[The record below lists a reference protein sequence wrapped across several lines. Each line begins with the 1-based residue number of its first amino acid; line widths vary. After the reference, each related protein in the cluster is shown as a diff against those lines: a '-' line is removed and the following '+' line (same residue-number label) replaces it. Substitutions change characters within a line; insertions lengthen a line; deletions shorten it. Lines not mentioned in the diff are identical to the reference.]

1 MNVIKAPLRAA
12 RNAYYRVFPRLRYP
26 FTGQKQILLYVNN
39 HAMASHIRRYA
50 EPLLRCPDYR
60 FFLYY
65 PDLPAAS
72 DPKNDFLTFLQQ
84 SPIQVIDRPQRHAWD
99 LIVCAD
105 LRTPASFTAA
115 MTPILYVNHGL
126 HIISMNGG
134 EDLYCYG
141 DYAVDEKGAPRFT
154 KMLESNAGI
163 AEKMAQYRPAFRDVI
178 VHTGFKFASG
188 IEEAVANRA
197 SSRRALGVTDETT
210 LVGFF
215 GTWREYSLF
224 HQLGSGLFDACEAMR
239 GRGYQFLFSIHP
251 KEYERYDDAIEPLG
265 PLVEAQRARGMLVR
279 SPQEDFLPYLAACD
293 VVVSDYSSMAE
304 SALLAG
310 RKLIF
315 SPYPDGMVWKYSLT
329 ARARES
335 LPTLRS
341 PAELEPLLE
350 KARREALNPFIPRA
364 CAELVN
370 PRHDEIVENV
380 TRELLRLA
388 PREARHA

>member
-1 MNVIKAPLRAA
+1 MNALKAPLRAV
-12 RNAYYRVFPRLRYP
+12 RNAYYRGFPRLRYP
-26 FTGQKQILLYVNN
+26 LTRQKQILLYVNN
-39 HAMASHIRRYA
+39 HAMTSHIRRYP
-50 EPLLRCPDYR
+50 EPLLGCPDYR

-65 PDLPAAS
+65 PDLPTAH
-72 DPKNDFLTFLQQ
+72 DPKNDFLAFLKQ

-163 AEKMAQYRPAFRDVI
+163 AEKMAQYRPAFGNVI
-178 VHTGFKFASG
+178 VPTGFKFASG
-188 IEEAVANRA
+188 IQEAVASRQTA
-197 SSRRALGVTDETT
+197 RRALGVAEETT

-215 GTWREYSLF
+215 GTWREHSLF
-224 HQLGSGLFDACEAMR
+224 HQLGEGLFDECDRLRAK
-239 GRGYQFLFSIHP
+239 GYQFLFSIHP
-251 KEYERYDDAIEPLG
+251 KEYERYDDAIEPMG
-265 PLVEAQRARGMLVR
+265 PLVEAQRERGMLVR

-304 SALLAG
+304 SAILAG
-310 RKLIF
+310 RKLVF

-329 ARARES
+329 ARAREA

-341 PAELEPLLE
+341 AAELEPLLE
-350 KARREALNPFIPRA
+350 KTRREALSPFILRA
-364 CAELVN
+364 QAQLVN

-380 TRELLRLA
+380 TRELLQLA
-388 PREARHA
+388 PKEARHA